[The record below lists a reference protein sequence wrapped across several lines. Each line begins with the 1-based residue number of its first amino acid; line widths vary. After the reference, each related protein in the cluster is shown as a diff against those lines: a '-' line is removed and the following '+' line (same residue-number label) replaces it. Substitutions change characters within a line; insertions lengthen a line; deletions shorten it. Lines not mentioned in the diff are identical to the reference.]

1 MTLPSLRNGCA
12 APGWPRPNAP
22 RLSTSS
28 QTNHCG
34 RAARTCSCPTTLR
47 DGAPS
52 WVHRGEWP
60 TTRRGFN
67 AALPT
72 LASTMTMCSRDGGDP
87 MSKAL
92 SGTVALITG
101 ASSGIGAATAR
112 ALAAEG
118 AAVALLARRADRL
131 EELKAEIDAAGGTAM
146 TTPTDVTDA
155 EQVAAAVAATVAE
168 LGRLDTLVN
177 NAGLL
182 RMGEAADASL
192 TEWDDLVSVN
202 VSGVLYAT
210 RAALPHLIAAAADS
224 ARGVAD
230 VVTIS
235 STGGRVARPGTAVY
249 SLTKF
254 GVNAFSEGIRQE
266 LIGKRVR
273 VGLVEPG
280 TVATEI
286 TESLPAQVKQAQ
298 KARTAGMV
306 KLRPEDIADAVL
318 DMVTRDRRVA
328 VNEILVRSAEQTW

>member
-1 MTLPSLRNGCA
+1 MTK
-12 APGWPRPNAP
+12 
-22 RLSTSS
+22 
-28 QTNHCG
+28 
-34 RAARTCSCPTTLR
+34 
-47 DGAPS
+47 
-52 WVHRGEWP
+52 
-60 TTRRGFN
+60 
-67 AALPT
+67 T
-72 LASTMTMCSRDGGDP
+72 LA
-87 MSKAL
+87 
-92 SGTVALITG
+92 GTVALVTG

-131 EELKAEIDAAGGTAM
+131 NELKAEIDAAGGTAL
-146 TTPTDVTDA
+146 TTPADVTDA
-155 EQVAAAVAATVAE
+155 EQVAAAVAATVDE

-182 RMGEAADASL
+182 RMGEAAEAPL

-224 ARGVAD
+224 PRGVAD

-280 TVATEI
+280 TVADRDHRI
-286 TESLPAQVKQAQ
+286 PSRARRKQAQ
-298 KARTAGMV
+298 AERTAGMV

-318 DMVTRDRRVA
+318 YMVTRDRRVA
-328 VNEILVRSAEQTW
+328 VNEMLVRSAEQTW